1 MNQVRSSHINIKTIN
16 KYLVSLSV
24 IVLALYVFAV
34 NSLAIGGFALADYKN
49 QLEDIKRDNKNL
61 EVKITNIS
69 SYSYLGEKI
78 KKLDL
83 VPVGEI
89 RYLNPINTTV
99 AKK

>member
-1 MNQVRSSHINIKTIN
+1 MNHASAHHINIKSIN
-16 KYLVSLSV
+16 KYLAALSV
-24 IVLALYVFAV
+24 LVLALYIFAV

-49 QLEDIKRDNKNL
+49 KLEDIKRDNQSL

-69 SYSYLGEKI
+69 SYSYLSEKI
-78 KKLDL
+78 KTLDL

-89 RYLNPINTTV
+89 RYINPINTTV